1 MKEYCWTGINQF
13 GATHKGTLIASS
25 QENVQK
31 ILLDQDIALISC
43 KEKKHF
49 FPAQLL
55 KFSQTAK
62 IKDFDLLTFFDQLAM
77 LIDHGLQLSQALTIL
92 RNNTTHK
99 RLQTIIISL
108 HTQVQQGSSFSDAL
122 STCKEI
128 QRPMLHIIQTGEMA
142 GALSQSLKQIAEIL
156 EQRITLK
163 NTVNKAMRM
172 PLFTLA
178 FACIVI
184 LTLVA
189 FVIPEFASLFKT
201 LDKPLPAATRAVM
214 AFSKFITSA
223 RTLLY
228 LLVGSVIAGGIVTF
242 LRKNHWVK
250 KAEEQI
256 ILNSPLF
263 GPIKKLSYAITILNL
278 TNTLLRA
285 GIPLKR
291 TFQILKKT
299 NTSSFLATHF
309 DACLHD
315 LEQGLSLHTCFSHHL
330 SSIFPESTIAMI
342 YVGEQTGKLNDMLT
356 KTSALLYKSLLKR
369 LEVLT
374 TIIQPLLFIVV
385 GLIVIFMMASVY
397 LPIFHMAEII

>member
-1 MKEYCWTGINQF
+1 MKEYCWSGINQF
-13 GATHKGTLIASS
+13 GIKHKGVVLATC

-31 ILLDQDIALISC
+31 LLLDQHIALISC
-43 KEKKHF
+43 KEKKQF
-49 FPAQLL
+49 LPAELL
-55 KFSQTAK
+55 ILSRTQK

-92 RNNTTHK
+92 RNNTSHK
-99 RLQTIIISL
+99 KLQNVIISL

-142 GALSQSLKQIAEIL
+142 GALSQSLKQIADIL

-163 NTVNKAMRM
+163 NTINKAMRM

-184 LTLVA
+184 LSLVA
-189 FVIPEFASLFKT
+189 FVIPEFASLFKS
-201 LDKPLPAATRAVM
+201 LDKPLPAATRAVI
-214 AFSKFITSA
+214 AFSQFITSA
-223 RTLLY
+223 KTLFW
-228 LLVGSVIAGGIVTF
+228 LLAGTLITGSLIAF
-242 LRKNHWVK
+242 LRKNPLIK
-250 KAEEQI
+250 KVEETI
-256 ILNSPLF
+256 ILQSPLF

-299 NTSSFLATHF
+299 NTSAFLATHL

-315 LEQGLSLHTCFSHHL
+315 LEQGLSLHTCFGQHL

-342 YVGEQTGKLNDMLT
+342 HVGEQTGKLNDMLE
-356 KTSALLYKSLLKR
+356 KTSALLYKNLLKR

-374 TIIQPLLFIVV
+374 TIIQPILFIAV